1 MKNQIIKRFS
11 KLFSIFSI
19 VTVLSITVFT
29 QEQVQNIYQ
38 MSLKTAEQVQ
48 HKIEFSEST
57 NYYTIKK
64 HEKAAN
70 EQNAKINEKSCP
82 GSATELI
89 RAKPDSVMFENI
101 FVSNFTI
108 AAYLNDN
115 PAGGK
120 NLLKS
125 RFFIKPA
132 PKENL
137 KTPAKP
143 TGNSAKCIDLSDDFA
158 DKN

>member
-48 HKIEFSEST
+48 HKIELSEST

-70 EQNAKINEKSCP
+70 EQNAEINEKSCP
-82 GSATELI
+82 GAATELI
-89 RAKPDSVMFENI
+89 VTKPDTATFENI
-101 FVSNFTI
+101 FVNNFTI
-108 AAYLNDN
+108 AEYM
-115 PAGGK
+115 K
-120 NLLKS
+120 
-125 RFFIKPA
+125 RR
-132 PKENL
+132 
-137 KTPAKP
+137 P
-143 TGNSAKCIDLSDDFA
+143 TSGSAKCADLFDDFA